1 MRRDQSPDRFPRS
14 GTGLPSP
21 AKGWRAAPVIKV
33 LMRLSVLRSCCC
45 QSRGMGKAQRAY
57 TFMRAAGCEE
67 TLGELRAGAFALPTS
82 RELVDS
88 TRGADREGLG
98 WSGGTGVDVGR
109 AGLV

>member
-1 MRRDQSPDRFPRS
+1 LPVPWDGQSAACLSLIMR
-14 GTGLPSP
+14 G
-21 AKGWRAAPVIKV
+21 
-33 LMRLSVLRSCCC
+33 
-45 QSRGMGKAQRAY
+45 
-57 TFMRAAGCEE
+57 AGCEE
-67 TLGELRAGAFALPTS
+67 TLGELRAGAFAHPTS